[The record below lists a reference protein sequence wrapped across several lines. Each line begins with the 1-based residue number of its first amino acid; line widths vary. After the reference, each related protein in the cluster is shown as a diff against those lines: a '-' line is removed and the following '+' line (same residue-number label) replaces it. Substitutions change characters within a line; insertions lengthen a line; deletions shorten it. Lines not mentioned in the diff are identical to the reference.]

1 VNGDQEF
8 RERFASLRRED
19 AKRALGFER
28 VLQRSPRRPASRL
41 GALAAASC
49 VLAAAMVVTVL
60 QLSHRARPAPYDA
73 TLSLANWRAPT
84 DFLLNTPGRELLRS
98 VPRIGEPSELLRR
111 FPGLDDPTP
120 SRSIG
125 QEPHS

>member
-1 VNGDQEF
+1 VNDDQEF

-19 AKRALGFER
+19 AKRAPGFER
-28 VLQRSPRRPASRL
+28 LLQRSPRRSASHL

-49 VLAAAMVVTVL
+49 LLVAATVVTVL
-60 QLSHRARPAPYDA
+60 QLSHRSRPAPYDA
-73 TLSLANWRAPT
+73 TPSLANWRAPT
-84 DFLLNTPGRELLRS
+84 DFLLDTPGRELLRS
-98 VPRIGEPSELLRR
+98 VPQIGQPSELLGR
-111 FPGLDDPTP
+111 FPAPIDPTP